1 MMQKKLFALLML
13 TTLTATSAI
22 ATEKAASPASKAAS
36 STTSIDEKT
45 LRDTWYTITVSEKIP
60 YGYYNEKLELRKG
73 RLFLQSHVWKQ
84 EEDFLNEEQIGAYA
98 ENSQEL
104 TPLFYNF
111 HATYR
116 STELA
121 IDGTMGEKNNLS
133 VRIRKNNQQ
142 LPIVKRVM
150 PKAAFFSQFFPVWIS
165 KKFPELI
172 AGKSISFTTIME
184 DDHENG
190 FSPALGRIRA
200 DKPDQ
205 FAKDTK
211 THRLVVHYRDV
222 DSIWWV
228 QDDGEAVRIEMPA
241 MRTLV
246 QRVSKA
252 EALEFLKPR
261 SQ

>member
-1 MMQKKLFALLML
+1 ML
-13 TTLTATSAI
+13 TAVMAASSV
-22 ATEKAASPASKAAS
+22 ATEKAPALASKPASNAT
-36 STTSIDEKT
+36 STDEKT
-45 LRDTWYTITVSEKIP
+45 LRDTWYTITVSGKIP

-98 ENSQEL
+98 ENSPEL

-116 STELA
+116 SSELN
-121 IDGTMGEKNNLS
+121 IDGTMGDKNSLS

-142 LPIVKRVM
+142 LPIVKRAM
-150 PKAAFFSQFFPVWIS
+150 PKTAFFSQFFPVWIS
-165 KKFPELI
+165 KKLPELTS
-172 AGKSISFTTIME
+172 GKSISFTTIME

-211 THRLVVHYRDV
+211 THRLIVHYRDV

-228 QDDGEAVRIEMPA
+228 QGDGEAIRIEMPA

-246 QRVSKA
+246 QRVSKS

-261 SQ
+261 SE